1 LTLAIAEDLRIFRL
15 YVTVPSNNCGRIARE
30 WEESR
35 EERKG
40 SPRPVMA
47 LETIRPVGEDG
58 HRDSPARSVILVDD
72 DPSTAEMYRTGLEAF
87 GYLVRV
93 EHDGP
98 GLFRALEV
106 EVPDIL
112 ILDWQLPGM
121 LGDEILER
129 VRLDPR
135 TRALTVFMLSNY
147 PAQKNGA
154 IDRVFLAGAVAWLE
168 KVKTPPSR
176 LAAKLGEALRARPG
190 A

>member
-1 LTLAIAEDLRIFRL
+1 MAVGPIGPAGEQ
-15 YVTVPSNNCGRIARE
+15 GRRAA
-30 WEESR
+30 
-35 EERKG
+35 
-40 SPRPVMA
+40 P
-47 LETIRPVGEDG
+47 T
-58 HRDSPARSVILVDD
+58 RSVILVDD
-72 DPSTAEMYRTGLEAF
+72 DPSTAEMYRAGLEEF
-87 GYLVRV
+87 GYRVRV

-98 GLFRALEV
+98 GLFQALEV
-106 EVPDIL
+106 DVPDVL

-129 VRLDPR
+129 VRFDPR
-135 TRALTVFMLSNY
+135 TRALRVFMLSNY
-147 PAQKNGA
+147 PAEKDGA